1 MGGIFGDDMSSLI
14 AILCIITMT
23 WVGVIIGMLGV
34 YLWGTVEDAVDWFK
48 EQNNKFEANIDDLRE
63 ARNKIKDIAK
73 NVFVDV
79 RKLQKHSKELTKHLG
94 AFEELRAS
102 LQEIC
107 DDNQKLEEMLDEIN
121 EQYADLV
128 TVISENERASLLSI
142 FYEVSTMDREEG
154 LTKRE
159 YRKFLGRL
167 NKKTRELFI
176 KNGDF
181 DALDVDGSGRLE
193 LPEFEAILESVLQ
206 KQEDL
211 NIQHY
216 MVEGK

>member
-1 MGGIFGDDMSSLI
+1 MG
-14 AILCIITMT
+14 
-23 WVGVIIGMLGV
+23 
-34 YLWGTVEDAVDWFK
+34 FK

-94 AFEELRAS
+94 AFEKLRAS

-154 LTKRE
+154 LTQRE
-159 YRKFLGRL
+159 YQKFLGRL
-167 NKKTRELFI
+167 NKKTRELFM

-193 LPEFEAILESVLQ
+193 LPEFEQILENVLQ
-206 KQEDL
+206 KQENL

>member
-1 MGGIFGDDMSSLI
+1 M
-14 AILCIITMT
+14 
-23 WVGVIIGMLGV
+23 
-34 YLWGTVEDAVDWFK
+34 
-48 EQNNKFEANIDDLRE
+48 
-63 ARNKIKDIAK
+63 
-73 NVFVDV
+73 
-79 RKLQKHSKELTKHLG
+79 
-94 AFEELRAS
+94 
-102 LQEIC
+102 QEIC
-107 DDNQKLEEMLDEIN
+107 DDNQKLENMLDEIN

-154 LTKRE
+154 LTQRE
-159 YRKFLGRL
+159 YQKFLGRL

-193 LPEFEAILESVLQ
+193 LPEFEQILENVLQ
-206 KQEDL
+206 KQENL

-216 MVEGK
+216 MVEG